1 MAKPIKHNFYFFKY
15 VLYICLFTPILLRG
29 QYKVSGIIT
38 NEESEIMPY
47 VTVFNMETEQGTSSN
62 ENGYF
67 ETILPNGTYELVFSH
82 LGYKQHRQIVQVNN
96 DRVTI
101 NIQLVRQNL
110 QIQEALVGI
119 KKEDPAYTIIRKS
132 IAKANYH
139 ALQYQSY
146 RATIYLKGST
156 LVNKAPRIYRKR
168 IKNEGVIIGTPFTLE
183 TVSEIHFE
191 QPNIYNE
198 KVIAIKEK
206 GTIPETSPNIYVN
219 ASFYKPYIAGN
230 VSPLAPSAFYY
241 YKYTYSGGFMEN
253 DKWINRIEVT
263 PRYKGTQ
270 MFTGYIYI
278 IDQLWAIHSL
288 DLRTTFLDIETHV
301 KQQFAPFHNQIWLPI
316 AHQISMQGKPL
327 GVDFSF
333 NYNAIVNYTE
343 IVPNA
348 KLPEIP
354 EIIDEKIEH
363 IPEEYQRI
371 KSIAD
376 IENQE
381 KITRKDTRKLIK
393 KLEKEQN
400 TTLLDRDF
408 NFEID
413 SNAYIQETGFW
424 ERNRPIP
431 LTTAEEISYKLEDSL
446 SELKTDTLSTKR
458 AEKKISFSPLRNIR
472 INLNESKTLLI
483 SSPLLVTFNSIE
495 GYSFPLD
502 FTYIKH
508 NKNQPHTFKLH
519 GGLRYASA
527 MDRLFYRVS
536 ASYIWNKNLISHSFS
551 FFHLNM
557 PQHISPNPGL
567 NKHINSLYSLLLKEN
582 YMRLQQI
589 NGHQLSWSGSYKSK
603 FEATIQSAYIQRGS
617 LTNNTESSWFRQS
630 RLYQE
635 NRAPTLDFNQST
647 TIPSHALWLHQIQL
661 KYRFNVT
668 YRKYNKL
675 TYALTQNK
683 PLLSLNYN
691 IGNYTRGVNEH
702 FQHLNLSWFQRITF
716 GLKGNLDYK
725 LLAGYFPSGNPLFSD
740 FAHHTGNQTL
750 FTPMQNFG
758 SYTLLPYYDYS
769 TNQAYAQIYT
779 RYTFRKLLFT
789 QIPKLHDMGLKE
801 QLFIHVLAT
810 QNTALPTYTEVGI
823 ALDRLFYLFRLEFA
837 CAFQSNKLSGF
848 APRIGVASFL
858 RF

>member
-1 MAKPIKHNFYFFKY
+1 M
-15 VLYICLFTPILLRG
+15 PILLLG

-38 NEESEIMPY
+38 NEESEKMPY

-67 ETILPNGTYELVFSH
+67 EIGLTNGTYELVFSH
-82 LGYKQHRQIVQVNN
+82 LGYKQHRQIVQIENQNVSL
-96 DRVTI
+96 

-146 RATIYLKGST
+146 RATVYLKGST
-156 LVNKAPRIYRKR
+156 LVNQAPRIYRKR
-168 IKNEGVIIGTPFTLE
+168 IKDEGVIIGTPFTLE

-191 QPNIYNE
+191 QPNIFNE

-263 PRYKGTQ
+263 PKFKGTQ
-270 MFTGYIYI
+270 MLSGYIYI

-288 DLRTTFLDIETHV
+288 DLKTTFLDIETHV

-316 AHQISMQGKPL
+316 THQISMQGKPL

-333 NYNAIVNYTE
+333 HYHAIVNYTE
-343 IVPNA
+343 IIPNA

-354 EIIDEKIEH
+354 EIIDEKIEL
-363 IPEEYQRI
+363 IPDEYQRI
-371 KSIAD
+371 KSITD
-376 IENQE
+376 IENQD

-400 TTLLDRDF
+400 NTLLDREF

-413 SNAYIQETGFW
+413 SNAYVQESDFW
-424 ERNRPIP
+424 QKKRPIP
-431 LTTAEEISYKLEDSL
+431 LTEAEERSYSIEDSL
-446 SELKTDTLSTKR
+446 SGLKTDTFSTKST
-458 AEKKISFSPLRNIR
+458 EKKVTFSPLRNIR
-472 INLNESKTLLI
+472 INLNESETFLI
-483 SSPLLVTFNSIE
+483 SSPLLVTFNSVE
-495 GYSFPLD
+495 GYSLPLD

-508 NKNQPHTFKLH
+508 NKNQPHTFKLN
-519 GGLRYASA
+519 GGIRYASA
-527 MDRLFYRVS
+527 MQQVFYKVA
-536 ASYIWNKNLISHSFS
+536 ASYNWNKNLISHYFS
-551 FFHLNM
+551 YIHEDM

-582 YMRLQQI
+582 FMRLQQI
-589 NGHQLSWSGSYKSK
+589 NSHQLNWSGSYKSK
-603 FEATIQSAYIQRGS
+603 FEATIQSAYIQRAS
-617 LTNNTESSWFRQS
+617 LTNNTQSSWFRQS

-635 NRAPTLDFNQST
+635 NQTPTLDLNQT
-647 TIPSHALWLHQIQL
+647 TSFPSHALWLHQIKL
-661 KYRFNVT
+661 LYRFNVI
-668 YRKYNKL
+668 YRKYNKQ
-675 TYALTQNK
+675 TYALIQNK
-683 PLLSLNYN
+683 PFLSLNYS

-702 FQHLNLSWFQRITF
+702 FQHLNLSWFQRIAF

-725 LLAGYFPSGNPLFSD
+725 LMAGYFPSGNPLFSD

-758 SYTLLPYYDYS
+758 TYTLLPYYDYS
-769 TNQAYAQIYT
+769 TNQAYARIFS
-779 RYTFRKLLFT
+779 RYTFRKLLFS

-823 ALDRLFYLFRLEFA
+823 ALDRLFYLFKLEFA
-837 CAFQSNKLSGF
+837 CAFQSNKFSGF
-848 APRIGVASFL
+848 APRIGVSSFL